1 MTMATRATNA
11 RQVKT
16 VVDTRDPAVDVLK
29 ALSDPIRLGI
39 MSRIASTDE
48 LPCTTL
54 EQELPISKSTI
65 SYHMRILRGA
75 GLIDIRKQGKFYHY
89 TARSKEIDQMI
100 PGLMSWLV
108 KRSGA

>member
-1 MTMATRATNA
+1 MTTRAAAA
-11 RQVKT
+11 RKTTT
-16 VVDTRDPAVDVLK
+16 VVDSRDPAVEVLK

-39 MSRIASTDE
+39 MSRIASTEE

-65 SYHMRILRGA
+65 SYHMRILRAA

-89 TARSKEIDQMI
+89 TARSTEIDDVI